1 MRPKTIGAVIFD
13 LGGVLIGIDLDQLQ
27 KEPETKDWA
36 PLIPEMRRQPETVL
50 LNRGKMPPDEFYQ
63 VMRNRFSLSGSFEE
77 FRRAWC
83 GIFTPRPPMEDLVR
97 RLAGRVP
104 LGLLSDTEPMH
115 WDYLRRQYGFLE
127 LFQKP
132 VLSFEAGAVKPAA
145 KMYQLAAESVG
156 VPAER
161 CFYIDDLPE
170 NVEGARRAGM
180 NAAVFESAEQVGAFL
195 KESGICF

>member
-1 MRPKTIGAVIFD
+1 MRPEKIEAVIFD
-13 LGGVLIGIDLDQLQ
+13 LGGVLIGIDLEQLQ

-36 PLIPEMRRQPETVL
+36 RLIPEMRRQPETVL

-63 VMRNRFSLSGSFEE
+63 VMRERFSLSGSFED

-83 GIFTPRPPMEDLVR
+83 GIFMPRPQMEDLVR
-97 RLAGRVP
+97 RLVGRVP

-127 LFQKP
+127 LFQNP
-132 VLSFEAGAVKPAA
+132 VLSFKAGVVKPAT
-145 KMYQLAAESVG
+145 KMYRLAAESVG

-161 CFYIDDLPE
+161 CFYVDDLPE

-180 NAAVFESAEQVGAFL
+180 RAEVFESAEQIQRVL
-195 KESGICF
+195 KDVEIE

>member
-1 MRPKTIGAVIFD
+1 MRPEKIEAVIFD
-13 LGGVLIGIDLDQLQ
+13 LGGVLIGIDLEQLQ

-36 PLIPEMRRQPETVL
+36 RLIPEMRRQPETVL
-50 LNRGKMPPDEFYQ
+50 LNRGKMLPDEFYQ
-63 VMRNRFSLSGSFEE
+63 VMRGRFSLSGSFED

-83 GIFTPRPPMEDLVR
+83 GIFTPRPQMEDLVR

-132 VLSFEAGAVKPAA
+132 VLSFKAGAVKPVPN
-145 KMYQLAAESVG
+145 MYQLAAESVG

-161 CFYIDDLPE
+161 CFYVDDLPE

-180 NAAVFESAEQVGAFL
+180 RAEVFESAEQIQTVL
-195 KESGICF
+195 KDAGIE